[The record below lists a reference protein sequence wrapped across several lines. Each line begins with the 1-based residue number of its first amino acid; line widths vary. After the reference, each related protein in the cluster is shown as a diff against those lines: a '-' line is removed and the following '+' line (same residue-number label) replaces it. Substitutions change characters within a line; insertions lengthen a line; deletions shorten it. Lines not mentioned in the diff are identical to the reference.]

1 MPIHKIEIDRQNI
14 RLWETADR
22 SIVLRLGQFIGNLAQ
37 KRVALET
44 ALQAFLDS
52 RQLIAD
58 LPDDD
63 PDKYVDPGRP
73 DLFWDGL
80 YLVGRA
86 VRVTVEVQGA
96 GASATINVRLQRTN

>member
-22 SIVLRLGQFIGNLAQ
+22 SIALRLGQFTGNLAQ

-44 ALQAFLDS
+44 ALQAFLDVRIPLS
-52 RQLIAD
+52 E

-63 PDKYVDPGRP
+63 PDKHTDPARP
-73 DLFWDGL
+73 DLFWVGG

-86 VRVTVEVQGA
+86 VKVTVEVQGI
-96 GASATINVRLQRTN
+96 GAAATVNVWLQGIT